1 MLFIVFAYICRQY
14 DFDAANIQKKLKNA
28 KKILPRLCNQ
38 AEVAD
43 PHEDMQKIIIT
54 LSLENVI
61 TNSFLNRLL
70 SSSQN
75 RALQKSRLCPRS
87 EPFS

>member
-14 DFDAANIQKKLKNA
+14 DIDAANIQKKMINA

-43 PHEDMQKIIIT
+43 PHGVQLIKI
-54 LSLENVI
+54 SL
-61 TNSFLNRLL
+61 
-70 SSSQN
+70 
-75 RALQKSRLCPRS
+75 K
-87 EPFS
+87 

>member
-14 DFDAANIQKKLKNA
+14 DFDAANIQKKLINA

-43 PHEDMQKIIIT
+43 PHGVQPLKNIII
-54 LSLENVI
+54 VI
-61 TNSFLNRLL
+61 RETRKESP
-70 SSSQN
+70 
-75 RALQKSRLCPRS
+75 AT
-87 EPFS
+87 